1 MLRDKEFDWP
11 LNIITQDYT
20 EAGLAKALAEG
31 PYGRCVYRCDNDV
44 CDHQVVN
51 MLFEDGITVDFT
63 ATAFTDAE
71 VRHTEIM
78 GTHGELFG
86 DSKAIKITDFRT
98 RKTTTT
104 EVGSLDITNL
114 GGHLGGDFG
123 IIQDFVRAVRERNPE
138 TILSG
143 PEISL
148 EAHLMAFAAER
159 SRKTGSVETIALG

>member
-1 MLRDKEFDWP
+1 
-11 LNIITQDYT
+11 
-20 EAGLAKALAEG
+20 
-31 PYGRCVYRCDNDV
+31 
-44 CDHQVVN
+44 
-51 MLFEDGITVDFT
+51 
-63 ATAFTDAE
+63 
-71 VRHTEIM
+71 M

-86 DSKAIKITDFRT
+86 DSKTIKITDFRT
-98 RKTTTT
+98 RETTVT
-104 EVGSLDITNL
+104 EVASLDITNL

-159 SRKTGSVETIALG
+159 SRKNGNVETIALD